1 MSEVIQNKLKQ
12 TYNDMN
18 KKYNRD
24 SCSEEVICV
33 EHAQEH
39 NSNLNNS
46 NAYTNS
52 YDAKLIERY
61 ISQIEEMKKE
71 NELLEQTNNELQ
83 EQIEL
88 TSSKI
93 LKETIIMQDIKN
105 ILGLSSMNQCEIN
118 RTLRTLIDN
127 VSVIST
133 EEQVIKDEFVM
144 KLKQLYVELVGSD
157 DSNNNISYSKLEMLV
172 HKVIGIANDL
182 MKHRN
187 TNEIGVN
194 SYHNSN
200 SNNSMRVLYKNFCRN
215 IMKKHNINNI
225 KDFETFILSIVN
237 QKEVNIS

>member
-1 MSEVIQNKLKQ
+1 MSEVIQCKLKQ

-18 KKYNRD
+18 KKYNN
-24 SCSEEVICV
+24 SEEVICV
-33 EHAQEH
+33 NYDQHD
-39 NSNLNNS
+39 NFNNS

-71 NELLEQTNNELQ
+71 NELLEKTNNELQ

-93 LKETIIMQDIKN
+93 LKETIIMQDITN

-118 RTLRTLIDN
+118 KTLRTLIDD
-127 VSVIST
+127 VSVMST

-157 DSNNNISYSKLEMLV
+157 ESNNNNISYNKLEMLV
-172 HKVIGIANDL
+172 HKVIGIVNDL

-187 TNEIGVN
+187 TNEISVN
-194 SYHNSN
+194 SYHHNN

-215 IMKKHNINNI
+215 IMKKNNINNI

-237 QKEVNIS
+237 QREVNIS

>member
-1 MSEVIQNKLKQ
+1 MSEVIQSKLKQ
-12 TYNDMN
+12 TYNNMN
-18 KKYNRD
+18 KKYNNSD
-24 SCSEEVICV
+24 SCCEEVICV
-33 EHAQEH
+33 NHDQH
-39 NSNLNNS
+39 GNINNS

-71 NELLEQTNNELQ
+71 NELLEKTNNELQ

-93 LKETIIMQDIKN
+93 LKETIIMQDITN
-105 ILGLSSMNQCEIN
+105 ILGLSSMNQCKIN
-118 RTLRTLIDN
+118 KSLRTLIDN
-127 VSVIST
+127 VSVMNN

-157 DSNNNISYSKLEMLV
+157 ESNNNISYSKLEMLV
-172 HKVIGIANDL
+172 HKVIGIVNDL

-187 TNEIGVN
+187 TNEISVN
-194 SYHNSN
+194 SYHHN
-200 SNNSMRVLYKNFCRN
+200 NNSMRVLYKNFCRN
-215 IMKKHNINNI
+215 IMKKNNINNI

-237 QKEVNIS
+237 QREVNIS

>member
-1 MSEVIQNKLKQ
+1 MSEVIQSKLKQ

-18 KKYNRD
+18 KKYNN
-24 SCSEEVICV
+24 SEEVICV
-33 EHAQEH
+33 NYDQHD
-39 NSNLNNS
+39 NFSNS

-71 NELLEQTNNELQ
+71 NELLEKTNNELQ

-93 LKETIIMQDIKN
+93 LKETIIMQNITN

-118 RTLRTLIDN
+118 KTLRTLIDD
-127 VSVIST
+127 VSVMST

-157 DSNNNISYSKLEMLV
+157 ESSNNNISYNKLEMLV
-172 HKVIGIANDL
+172 HKVIGIVNDL

-187 TNEIGVN
+187 TNEISVN
-194 SYHNSN
+194 SYHHNN

-215 IMKKHNINNI
+215 IMKKNNINNI

-237 QKEVNIS
+237 QREVNIS